1 MKLQLKRRF
10 FGETYTIGTLFIDG
24 VRFCDTLEDANHDKN
39 HNGQFDNGETK
50 VKHHTAIPFGTYN
63 IIVNRSPR
71 YWRNP
76 ALLFSPTSLPE
87 RPLAT
92 PYSIHP
98 LADTICHILPT
109 R

>member
-39 HNGQFDNGETK
+39 RNGQFDNGETK

-63 IIVNRSPR
+63 IIVNRSRKTYNR
-71 YWRNP
+71 YIK
-76 ALLFSPTSLPE
+76 LLGKEL
-87 RPLAT
+87 
-92 PYSIHP
+92 
-98 LADTICHILPT
+98 CT
-109 R
+109 RQ